1 MPWFF
6 VFCFDAW
13 TSSKRLQSYFKQ
25 YESYVRAVS
34 DQDVTVDPQLNIERS
49 NKDVTIRGLSLGYG
63 KKEILKNINLE
74 IERGEFVAIAGE
86 VGAGKSSLLLAMIGE
101 VGAKFEKC
109 EVRGRW
115 AFVPQ
120 ESFIMNAQ
128 LHENVQM
135 QYAEDYALAE
145 SVEESLR
152 LASFASTQEGFEQG
166 LKTQI
171 GERGVNLSGGQKQ
184 RIALARAHRVDAEI
198 LFLDDVFSA
207 LDANTERAV
216 LNDLVLG
223 VWRKKTRVLITHR
236 LSVLPL
242 ANRVIFMADGQI
254 QDAGKFSDLL
264 ERNESFR
271 QFVASIQTEEKT
283 EASGTQEQ
291 I

>member
-1 MPWFF
+1 
-6 VFCFDAW
+6 
-13 TSSKRLQSYFKQ
+13 
-25 YESYVRAVS
+25 
-34 DQDVTVDPQLNIERS
+34 
-49 NKDVTIRGLSLGYG
+49 
-63 KKEILKNINLE
+63 
-74 IERGEFVAIAGE
+74 
-86 VGAGKSSLLLAMIGE
+86 
-101 VGAKFEKC
+101 
-109 EVRGRW
+109 
-115 AFVPQ
+115 
-120 ESFIMNAQ
+120 MNAQ

-135 QYAEDYALAE
+135 QYAEDFAMAE

-152 LASFASTQEGFEQG
+152 LASFASTQEGFDEG
-166 LKTQI
+166 LRTQI

-184 RIALARAHRVDAEI
+184 RIALARAHRVGAEI

-207 LDANTERAV
+207 LDANTEKAV

>member
-1 MPWFF
+1 
-6 VFCFDAW
+6 
-13 TSSKRLQSYFKQ
+13 
-25 YESYVRAVS
+25 
-34 DQDVTVDPQLNIERS
+34 
-49 NKDVTIRGLSLGYG
+49 
-63 KKEILKNINLE
+63 
-74 IERGEFVAIAGE
+74 
-86 VGAGKSSLLLAMIGE
+86 VG
-101 VGAKFEKC
+101 
-109 EVRGRW
+109 
-115 AFVPQ
+115 
-120 ESFIMNAQ
+120 
-128 LHENVQM
+128 
-135 QYAEDYALAE
+135 
-145 SVEESLR
+145 
-152 LASFASTQEGFEQG
+152 
-166 LKTQI
+166 
-171 GERGVNLSGGQKQ
+171 
-184 RIALARAHRVDAEI
+184 AEI

-207 LDANTERAV
+207 LDANTEKAV